1 MSTRTQAVLVT
12 ASGIASGVAILA
24 TGGATT
30 HDIGVVVGMA
40 AAGALIAVAVAG
52 AIHRL
57 STSASLRRRLVV
69 GALAAIGATVTGA
82 ALAARAMFLSAHD
95 LRVLLAVLA
104 VAGSVAVASALRLAA
119 QVSADAASVAIQAHR
134 LLEDPGIEPDGSYTA
149 EEPVRPT
156 VTELAA
162 LHDDLTTV
170 ADRLAAAR
178 RRERLLDASRREL
191 VAWVS
196 HDLRSPVAS
205 IRAMAEALED
215 GIVEDRAD
223 VDRYHEAIRREAVR
237 LGLLVDDLF
246 ELSRIS
252 SGSRPA
258 DQELTPFTE
267 LVDEVLAAV
276 QPAAHQ
282 KGVTV
287 DSRLVLDRNP
297 QVPSS
302 DLRRV
307 LRNLLDNAVAHTIPG
322 GAVSIDGR
330 IDGDHLVVSVSDG
343 CGGIPAHDLPRVFE
357 VAFRGDVARQRDSGG
372 GGLGLAIAKGLV
384 EAQSGDLGV
393 VNDGAGCRFTLH
405 LPIGRP

>member
-1 MSTRTQAVLVT
+1 M
-12 ASGIASGVAILA
+12 
-24 TGGATT
+24 
-30 HDIGVVVGMA
+30 
-40 AAGALIAVAVAG
+40 
-52 AIHRL
+52 
-57 STSASLRRRLVV
+57 
-69 GALAAIGATVTGA
+69 
-82 ALAARAMFLSAHD
+82 
-95 LRVLLAVLA
+95 
-104 VAGSVAVASALRLAA
+104 
-119 QVSADAASVAIQAHR
+119 
-134 LLEDPGIEPDGSYTA
+134 
-149 EEPVRPT
+149 
-156 VTELAA
+156 TELAA
-162 LHDDLTTV
+162 LHDDLTSV

-178 RRERLLDASRREL
+178 QRERLLDASRREL

-215 GIVEDRAD
+215 GIVDDQAD
-223 VDRYHEAIRREAVR
+223 IDRYHEAIRREAVR

-330 IDGDHLVVSVSDG
+330 IEPSATATRHG
-343 CGGIPAHDLPRVFE
+343 PARRCRRRSGRDAPRTR
-357 VAFRGDVARQRDSGG
+357 RGPVT
-372 GGLGLAIAKGLV
+372 
-384 EAQSGDLGV
+384 
-393 VNDGAGCRFTLH
+393 DGASNCE
-405 LPIGRP
+405 